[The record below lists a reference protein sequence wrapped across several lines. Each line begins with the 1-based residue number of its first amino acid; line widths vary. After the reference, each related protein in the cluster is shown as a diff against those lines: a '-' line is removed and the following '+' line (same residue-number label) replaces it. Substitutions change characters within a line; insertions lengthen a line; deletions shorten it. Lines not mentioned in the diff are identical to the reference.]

1 MLKEVLWGVF
11 YACPWHGV
19 AGPHSLPGVM
29 IFSGSCQA
37 TLPSHTLLA
46 HPSHAAYVWNSI
58 DLLFHLTVNGHRP
71 TSPIANPARALIPL
85 YLICP
90 AVSSAFITYP
100 NTHSN
105 PTLSDILFYLWSCFF
120 VGEMAG
126 ENAFSPFFF
135 PFFPRALDCYV
146 DWFLF
151 VPARLLLNTALF
163 SVPSEDFFFPDF
175 AKVLR

>member
-46 HPSHAAYVWNSI
+46 HPSHPAYVWNSI

-90 AVSSAFITYP
+90 AESSAFITYP
-100 NTHSN
+100 NTHSS
-105 PTLSDILFYLWSCFF
+105 PTVSDIFFYLWSCLF

-135 PFFPRALDCYV
+135 SFFPSCSWLLCWLVFICACSASFKHST
-146 DWFLF
+146 FL
-151 VPARLLLNTALF
+151 RSLRGL
-163 SVPSEDFFFPDF
+163 FFPDF